1 MWPPDPVRAGGDE
14 PDERADRSDRSSKL
28 ICARCRVT
36 SFERVVAT
44 ELYTHDERPWPRG
57 RAQPRRSLA
66 HPVLCS
72 SLTFPALLLCSPS
85 LCSTSQSECCSL
97 TGRAAA
103 RGQWDWEHTN
113 VVAELGNAAV
123 VARLH
128 KVIVECDKRPDLC
141 PPELLA
147 GLVH

>member
-1 MWPPDPVRAGGDE
+1 MNQTSAWP
-14 PDERADRSDRSSKL
+14 
-28 ICARCRVT
+28 

-44 ELYTHDERPWPRG
+44 ELYTHDERPWPLDVRNPDDHS
-57 RAQPRRSLA
+57 RTPCCAARW
-66 HPVLCS
+66 
-72 SLTFPALLLCSPS
+72 PALLLCSPS
-85 LCSTSQSECCSL
+85 LCSNSQSECCSL

-128 KVIVECDKRPDLC
+128 KVIVECGQRPDLC